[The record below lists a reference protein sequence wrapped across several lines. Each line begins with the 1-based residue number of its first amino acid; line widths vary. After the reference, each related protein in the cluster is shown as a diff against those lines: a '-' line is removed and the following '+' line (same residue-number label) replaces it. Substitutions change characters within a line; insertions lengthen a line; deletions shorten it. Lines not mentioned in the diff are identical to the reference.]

1 MPAGFERCR
10 EQGGRI
16 RTIKPTADTYMPICY
31 LKGKSYRGELH
42 HTKKGGTAQAIKD
55 RMGK

>member
-10 EQGGRI
+10 AEGGKI
-16 RTIKPTADTYMPICY
+16 RTIKPTKDTYMPICY
-31 LKGKSYRGELH
+31 LKGKPYRGELH
-42 HTKKGGTAQAIKD
+42 HVQKSSTASAIKD